1 MASVSYHKVINWHL
15 SAVLAVIIF
24 IVINYQIL
32 LGEENV
38 HPLPT
43 LSCGRDRVVV
53 YNNLCNQCLS
63 PLVL

>member
-38 HPLPT
+38 DDNWLM
-43 LSCGRDRVVV
+43 SR
-53 YNNLCNQCLS
+53 NL
-63 PLVL
+63 